1 MEIAQGQ
8 RRWDG
13 VPKILNDTT
22 PQVVDEHL
30 KTERPGDSAEA
41 HKSEDTRKVITEV
54 SPKDYEW
61 LPEEDLYE
69 PLEEYFR
76 MQDEDVGI
84 EYEDES
90 RQRLLRGHNTD
101 DTESTLEFG
110 VNPERRLEREE

>member
-1 MEIAQGQ
+1 M
-8 RRWDG
+8 
-13 VPKILNDTT
+13 
-22 PQVVDEHL
+22 
-30 KTERPGDSAEA
+30 
-41 HKSEDTRKVITEV
+41 
-54 SPKDYEW
+54 
-61 LPEEDLYE
+61 
-69 PLEEYFR
+69 R

>member
-1 MEIAQGQ
+1 MSCPGCALCCTPTRE
-8 RRWDG
+8 
-13 VPKILNDTT
+13 TT
-22 PQVVDEHL
+22 DE
-30 KTERPGDSAEA
+30 KNKFKRGSRSAKLDPA
-41 HKSEDTRKVITEV
+41 S
-54 SPKDYEW
+54 YE
-61 LPEEDLYE
+61 LHEEDNYTWG
-69 PLEEYFR
+69 EETIR